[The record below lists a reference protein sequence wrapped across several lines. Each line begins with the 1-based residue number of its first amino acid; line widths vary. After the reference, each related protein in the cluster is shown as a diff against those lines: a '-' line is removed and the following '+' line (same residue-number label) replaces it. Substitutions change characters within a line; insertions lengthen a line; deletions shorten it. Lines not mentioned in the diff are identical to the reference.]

1 MPEKTYLKYN
11 INKQVME
18 EQDPFKKLQDQMK
31 KLIGTES
38 TVKRRKK
45 TKEETQREVF
55 LTTIPLLEHILN
67 RGIMLESDYGFN
79 TIIYDEPFYQIID
92 SLIYMHFNEDAA
104 DLIMF
109 YLYERVNPDG
119 TFNFVTDINGDEF
132 SLENAE
138 DLWILVQQ
146 ITEENKNK
154 DAGS

>member
-1 MPEKTYLKYN
+1 
-11 INKQVME
+11 ME
-18 EQDPFKKLQDQMK
+18 EQDPLKKLQDQMK
-31 KLIGTES
+31 KLIGSDS

-45 TKEETQREVF
+45 TKEDTQREVF
-55 LTTIPLLEHILN
+55 LTNIPLLEHILN

-79 TIIYDEPFYQIID
+79 TVMYDEPFYQIID
-92 SLIYMHFNEDAA
+92 SLIYMHFDEDAA

-146 ITEENKNK
+146 ITEENKK
-154 DAGS
+154 PDAGS

>member
-1 MPEKTYLKYN
+1 
-11 INKQVME
+11 ME
-18 EQDPFKKLQDQMK
+18 EQDPLKKLQDQMK

-79 TIIYDEPFYQIID
+79 TVMYDEPFYQIID
-92 SLIYMHFNEDAA
+92 SLIYMHFDEDAA

-146 ITEENKNK
+146 ITEENKK
-154 DAGS
+154 PDAGS

>member
-1 MPEKTYLKYN
+1 
-11 INKQVME
+11 ME
-18 EQDPFKKLQDQMK
+18 EQDPLKNLQDQMK
-31 KLIGTES
+31 RLIGTES

-79 TIIYDEPFYQIID
+79 TIMYDEPFYQIID
-92 SLIYMHFNEDAA
+92 SLIYMHFDEDAA

-119 TFNFVTDINGDEF
+119 TFNSVTDVNGDEF
-132 SLENAE
+132 PLDNAE

-154 DAGS
+154 NAGS

>member
-1 MPEKTYLKYN
+1 
-11 INKQVME
+11 ME